1 MNSNTILLRLGID
14 PSDFINEDNEPII
27 NEDSFVYEV
36 RQRTDIRKCPNCN
49 NKDAIIKDYYY
60 TTINCSETDQRKD
73 FLRIKKVRFKCKK
86 CNTTFTMPISGLT
99 EYGKTSRQTYQ
110 MIINDF
116 RKSLSF
122 VQIANRYGIST
133 ARVVQIFD
141 EKITYVPRLHF
152 NEALCIDEIKF
163 KDESGSKY
171 CCVLYDFNSRKIIDI
186 IKSRQLPYLDEY
198 FSKIPEAERNKV
210 KYFISDMYDGYK
222 TICRKYF
229 KKAIQIVD
237 LFHVITQLTN
247 AVNKIRVTVMNKQEN
262 TTYKNFM
269 KSHWKLFLCRK
280 DDIPNKTYTPKNT
293 GVSIPYV
300 DLVYDCVLNDSVL
313 LEAYNCLQDLFKY
326 DEQFTFTESLKYIDY
341 ISERLNLSSDDNLKT
356 VGRTYHKW
364 RVEIANGLAKTQN
377 EIHYTN
383 AIAESLNNQLKTII
397 KVAYGYKNFERFRK
411 RALLIIN

>member
-1 MNSNTILLRLGID
+1 
-14 PSDFINEDNEPII
+14 
-27 NEDSFVYEV
+27 
-36 RQRTDIRKCPNCN
+36 
-49 NKDAIIKDYYY
+49 
-60 TTINCSETDQRKD
+60 
-73 FLRIKKVRFKCKK
+73 
-86 CNTTFTMPISGLT
+86 MPICGLT
-99 EYGKTSRQTYQ
+99 EYGKTSCQTYQ

-116 RKSLSF
+116 RKPLSF

-152 NEALCIDEIKF
+152 NETLCIDEIKF

-198 FSKIPEAERNKV
+198 FSKIPEVERNKV

-222 TICRKYF
+222 TVCRKYF
-229 KKAIQIVD
+229 KKAIHIVD
-237 LFHVITQLTN
+237 LFHVITQLTK
-247 AVNKIRVTVMNKQEN
+247 AVNKIRVTAMNKEEN

-269 KSHWKLFLCRK
+269 KSRWKFFLCRK

-293 GVSIPYV
+293 GTSIPYV
-300 DLVYDCVLNDSVL
+300 DLVYDCALNNNVL

-326 DEQFTFTESLKYIDY
+326 DEQSTFTESLKYIDY
-341 ISERLNLSSDDNLKT
+341 ISERLNLSSDDNLKA

-364 RVEIANGLAKTQN
+364 RIEIANGLAKNQN

-383 AIAESLNNQLKTII
+383 AIAESLNNQLKTVI